1 MEFNYA
7 ELIGTIGSVIVL
19 VSMCFNVEKPI
30 GNLVLRILN
39 WVGCFVYIY
48 YGILISSISVLLLNG
63 ILLVIDSYY
72 LVKLIINWK
81 KKRKEQKDG

>member
-30 GNLVLRILN
+30 GNLILRILN

-81 KKRKEQKDG
+81 KKRKE